1 MSASPAPASP
11 APASRAGRN
20 LPMAIGVGLF
30 LGAIIVASLLLWRQ
44 GFLIII
50 AAAVGASIWE
60 MRSTLATAR
69 GIRLAWLPLA
79 VGAVA
84 TVVCAWPWGH
94 QAQAV
99 GIAVTALVL
108 LAWRFTGGADGYL
121 ADVSASV
128 FLLVYLGGFASFA
141 AMMVAPEDGAARV
154 LTFLIAVVCSD
165 TGGYAAGVLFG
176 KHPMAPRISPKK
188 SWEGFAGSV
197 VTAGVGGSLSVW
209 LLLDHPW
216 WQGLVLGLVLALV
229 ATIGDLAESLI
240 KRDLGV
246 KDMGTLL
253 PGHGGVMDRMDSLLP
268 SAVVAWILL
277 SVFVPLP

>member
-1 MSASPAPASP
+1 
-11 APASRAGRN
+11 
-20 LPMAIGVGLF
+20 MAIGVGLF